1 MRGIAD
7 VGKSLSSLLEHQ
19 PACRP
24 QAPHVSHNPIARQG
38 HDLAG
43 LACSRIALLLWGETV
58 GRAAHPEKG
67 GNDFAAQEEDDNGE
81 SKQILTE
88 QSPH

>member
-1 MRGIAD
+1 MWANPFHRYSNTNPHAAHKLLTSHITP
-7 VGKSLSSLLEHQ
+7 SLD
-19 PACRP
+19 
-24 QAPHVSHNPIARQG
+24 N